1 MILRNGWI
9 IFFIFLLTLMLIWA
23 ALLQTSPQ
31 RETIWNYGFNV
42 GYGLI
47 FLIAGMVSLWQFE
60 TQKVLNS
67 LSRSFLY
74 LGLGLISFS
83 IALFIWFYMNVF
95 VKTPI
100 PFPSVADFFFVL
112 FYPLTFVG
120 LLYLI
125 KAHGSPNGTISSV
138 KVMILLTAFAIPL
151 IILTSLWSKDTTI
164 TAGAKFFSYLYPVGD
179 ILLMT
184 MAVLLSDISTTRIR
198 KGALFLIAACTSL
211 VLADLTFAYRTYAQ
225 IYWNG
230 DIADVLYTVAG
241 FLFSIGIVSL
251 MSGVLNNPIDPNLK
265 D

>member
-1 MILRNGWI
+1 MISRNGWI
-9 IFFIFLLTLMLIWA
+9 IFFILSLTIMLIWA
-23 ALLQTSPQ
+23 ALLQTSAQ
-31 RETIWNYGFNV
+31 KETIWNYGFNV

-47 FLIAGMVSLWQFE
+47 FLIAGLVSLWQFE

-83 IALFIWFYMNVF
+83 IALFIWFYLNIF
-95 VKTPI
+95 VKTSI

-120 LLYLI
+120 LMYLI
-125 KAHGSPNGTISSV
+125 SAHGNPKSSISSV
-138 KVMILLTAFAIPL
+138 KALIILTAVALPI
-151 IILTSLWSKDTTI
+151 IILTSLWSRDDTV

-179 ILLMT
+179 ILLAT
-184 MAVLLSDISTTRIR
+184 MATLLFDITSTRVR
-198 KGALFLIAACTSL
+198 KGVLFLIMACLTL
-211 VLADLTFAYRTYAQ
+211 VLADLTFAYRSAVN

-230 DIADVLYTVAG
+230 DITDVFYAIAG

-251 MSGVLNNPIDPNLK
+251 VSGVINNPIDPNLK

>member
-23 ALLQTSPQ
+23 ALLQINPQ
-31 RETIWNYGFNV
+31 KETIWNYGFNL

-47 FLIAGMVSLWQFE
+47 YLMAGLLSLWQFE
-60 TQKVLNS
+60 TQRVLHS
-67 LSRSFLY
+67 LSKSFLY

-83 IALFIWFYMNVF
+83 VALLIWFYINIF
-95 VKTPI
+95 VKIPM

-125 KAHGSPNGTISSV
+125 KAHGSPKESISSLRV
-138 KVMILLTAFAIPL
+138 LIILTAFALPI
-151 IILTSLWSKDTTI
+151 IILTSLWSKDNTI
-164 TAGAKFFSYLYPVGD
+164 TQGAKFFSYLYPVGD
-179 ILLMT
+179 ILIMT
-184 MAVLLSDISTTRIR
+184 MATLLLDISTTRIR
-198 KGALFLIAACTSL
+198 KGALFLIAACSSL
-211 VLADLTFAYRTYAQ
+211 VLADLTFAYRSSVN

-230 DIADVLYTVAG
+230 DISDILYTVAG
-241 FLFSIGIVSL
+241 FLFSISIVSL
-251 MSGVLNNPIDPNLK
+251 VSGVLNNPIDPNLK